1 VRFVGHNG
9 QVETDSEAITIK
21 RKGFVGVMTHAF
33 QGEKRIPYS
42 SITSVQFRPAGI
54 LTNGYIQFGVL
65 GGNES
70 RGALLDATRDE
81 NSVLFRRGN
90 QEQEFRKLRAIV
102 EEAVAETRLAPVVRV
117 KSSSLADELTKLAD
131 LRDRG
136 AITNAEFEHQKVR
149 LLGS

>member
-1 VRFVGHNG
+1 MRFVGHNG
-9 QVETDSEAITIK
+9 QVETDSECITIT

-42 SITSVQFRPAGI
+42 SVTSVQFRPAG
-54 LTNGYIQFGVL
+54 LFTNGYIQFGVL

-81 NSVLFRRGN
+81 NSVLFRRGK

-102 EEAVAETRLAPVVRV
+102 EEAVAEKKMTPVVRV
-117 KSSSLADELTKLAD
+117 KSDSLADELTKLAD
-131 LRDRG
+131 LRDRR
-136 AITNAEFEHQKVR
+136 AITDAEFEQQKAR